1 MSKNKVKRAYEILD
15 TYDVKNAPNPYVK
28 MIKRQYD
35 RGGKVL
41 SEFEVDYI
49 INNHDYEPKDMN
61 RVVKITKELGEK
73 LFEKHNL
80 EFVPEKIRIGRV
92 IGEMGDSLHCYIQ
105 YRQSVPPFLAF
116 VSRRGILD
124 SVEKV
129 DWKNY
134 EVDFEPFDE
143 KLSKLN
149 PPRRLKQHQKE
160 AVKWFMSIPNHRA
173 IIADDMGV
181 GKTIE
186 GLVSALVAT
195 PSDEDKIIVICP
207 ASVKLTW
214 KKEAM
219 TFIDESKIQVI
230 EGQSDVFE
238 QDKKLYIINFD
249 IVSSYYELALEPVY
263 EEVEIRDAAGVVI
276 DKISRPVMVKNPNTK
291 QMVQKTKKSRDRHAI
306 AEALKKSPLFTTN
319 FKFVIIDEAHLL
331 SNKTSNRTKTISD
344 WLKKAK
350 PEFLLLLTGTPISND
365 IRGFYTLLG
374 LISHPVAEYKNY
386 KWFMENFCGAHEIH
400 RKDGRTVMVFDEK
413 SVTKQKLQ
421 ELRERVKDCYLRRVT
436 SDVGDM
442 VKKYVETIYFELTP
456 EERERYDMLWEDYMA
471 AQEGESVDL
480 NGKYDD
486 MWDDYDET
494 TDKAKYK
501 ALIEGSLMRQFLGRA
516 MIPHTEQMVDE
527 LLAKGEKVVIITCF
541 KKEQEILAE
550 YYKGRCVLHNGSMSV
565 KDKEKSN
572 DRFNTDDSIDVF
584 IGNNVSI
591 CVGVSLP
598 VSRYLLFNSF
608 AWNSSANN
616 QCTSRIHRLNST
628 KDVTCSYLVFNNT
641 FSTEML
647 EKVLL
652 KQEKSDTLIITE
664 KEKK

>member
-1 MSKNKVKRAYEILD
+1 MAKNKVKRAYEILD
-15 TYDVKNAPNPYVK
+15 SYDVKNAPNPYVK

-105 YRQSVPPFLAF
+105 YRQSAPPFLAF

-149 PPRRLKQHQKE
+149 PPRKLKQHQKE

-263 EEVEIRDAAGVVI
+263 EEVEIRDAEGVVI
-276 DKISRPVMVKNPNTK
+276 DKISRPVMVKNPSTK

-319 FKFVIIDEAHLL
+319 FKFVVIDEAHLL

-365 IRGFYTLLG
+365 IKGFYTLLG
-374 LISHPVAEYKNY
+374 IISHPVAEYKNY

-456 EERERYDMLWEDYMA
+456 EERKRYDMLWEDYMA
-471 AQEGESVDL
+471 AQEGENVDL

-516 MIPHTEQMVDE
+516 MIPHTEQMVDK

-541 KKEQEILAE
+541 KKEQEMLSE
-550 YYKGRCVLHNGSMSV
+550 YYKGRCVLHNGSMNV
-565 KDKEKSN
+565 KEKEKSN
-572 DRFNTDDSIDVF
+572 DRFNTDNSIDVF

-598 VSRYLLFNSF
+598 VSRYLFFNSF

-616 QCTSRIHRLNST
+616 QCTSRIHRLSST
-628 KDVTCSYLVFNNT
+628 RDVTCNYLVFKNT

-652 KQEKSDTLIITE
+652 KQETSDTLIITE
-664 KEKK
+664 KEK